1 MEALEFLCVAVA
13 SMVVTARITIFVAR
27 AARDKAAT
35 IA

>member
-13 SMVVTARITIFVAR
+13 SMVVTARITLLVAT

-35 IA
+35 LV